1 MMENGLID
9 ARKLACYISKKYDDY
24 SNHTEKISNIKLQKT
39 LYFLFAMWG
48 GFIEKS
54 KRSES
59 ELKTALSSILFDNE
73 IQAWVYGPVVPDVFF
88 ANKEGHIDGSLFDE
102 TDFFTEDKKLLK
114 ETIDSIMNDI
124 FAVSDFKLVSIS
136 HEDKC
141 WQDHF
146 DPLDIEHKEVIP
158 KEEILNEYATRECI

>member
-1 MMENGLID
+1 MAKGLID
-9 ARKLACYISKKYDDY
+9 AKQLAYYISKKYDEY
-24 SNHTEKISNIKLQKT
+24 TNHTIKISNIKLQKT

-54 KRSES
+54 KSKES
-59 ELKTALSSILFDNE
+59 EFETTLSSILFDND

-88 ANKEGHIDGSLFDE
+88 ANRDGNLNTYKFDE
-102 TDFFTEDKKLLK
+102 KEFFSNGKQLLQ

-141 WQDHF
+141 WQNHF
-146 DPLDIEHKEVIP
+146 DPLEEEHKRIIP
-158 KEEILNEYATRECI
+158 KEEILAEYATRECI